1 MNKRLFSS
9 CPIIFFVAVMI
20 FLAGCETAK
29 AVDRGLTEADDWV
42 REVAW

>member
-1 MNKRLFSS
+1 MKKRTFMI
-9 CPIIFFVAVMI
+9 CPVIICMAVMV
-20 FLAGCETAK
+20 FLSGCETAK